1 MQINFIYDKESTFYG
16 EQLRA
21 LLYFTGVGD
30 AGEIYVLCPKA
41 LHASLPQSLAFVI
54 FEGKTKQEN
63 VNKLTQ
69 SISNFFA
76 LQ

>member
-1 MQINFIYDKESTFYG
+1 MQIKFIYNKELTFYG

-41 LHASLPQSLAFVI
+41 LHASLPQSSAFVN
-54 FEGKTKQEN
+54 FEGETKQE
-63 VNKLTQ
+63 KLKL
-69 SISNFFA
+69 N
-76 LQ
+76 

>member
-1 MQINFIYDKESTFYG
+1 MALNKRLFNFPYLCFLSKVRVIKQVCMQIKFIYDKELTFYG

-41 LHASLPQSLAFVI
+41 LHASLPQS
-54 FEGKTKQEN
+54 
-63 VNKLTQ
+63 
-69 SISNFFA
+69 
-76 LQ
+76 